1 MAKIIAL
8 ANQKGGT
15 GKTTTAVNLG
25 AALAET
31 GKRVLLVDLDPQGNL
46 SINLGIDIDN
56 LELTIYDVL
65 LNPSEKDEKMSASPS
80 SFGKAMVNR
89 PVGSPVFFPITQIIL
104 PSLAFDMDVAPANL
118 DLSGAEVELM
128 TKKSR
133 ENILKEALFAVVN
146 EYDFILIDCPPSLS
160 LLSLNALSCADLVI
174 VPVQSE
180 YLAMRS
186 IKQLF
191 TIIAKVKKHTNPNL
205 KTMLLGTMYDR
216 RTVHAKDVIEELR
229 KIFGA
234 QVYQTVIKRT
244 IKFADA
250 SVAAEPILSY
260 ASNSEAAKDFRQLAK
275 EVLSNGEKTS

>member
-56 LELTIYDVL
+56 LERTIYDVL
-65 LNPSEKDEKMSASPS
+65 LNADEI
-80 SFGKAMVNR
+80 
-89 PVGSPVFFPITQIIL
+89 PITQIIL
-104 PSLAFDMDVAPANL
+104 PSLAFGMDVAPANL

-128 TKKSR
+128 TRGRSRYAMTPRKSR
-133 ENILKEALFAVVN
+133 FEILKEALFAVVN

-160 LLSLNALSCADLVI
+160 LLTLNALSCADLVI

-186 IKQLF
+186 IKQIF
-191 TIIAKVKKHTNPNL
+191 TIIAKVKKRINPNL
-205 KTMLLGTMYDR
+205 KTKLLGTMYDR
-216 RTVHAKDVIEELR
+216 RTVHARDVISELR
-229 KIFGA
+229 SIFGA
-234 QVYQTVIKRT
+234 QVYTTVIKRT
-244 IKFADA
+244 IKFADS

-275 EVLSNGEKTS
+275 EVFFDGETS

>member
-65 LNPSEKDEKMSASPS
+65 LNPSD
-80 SFGKAMVNR
+80 V
-89 PVGSPVFFPITQIIL
+89 PITQIIL
-104 PSLAFDMDVAPANL
+104 RQLAFGMDVAPANL

-133 ENILKEALFAVVN
+133 FEILKEALSAVVN

-160 LLSLNALSCADLVI
+160 LLTLNALSCADLVI

-191 TIIAKVKKHTNPNL
+191 TITAKVKKRINPNL

-216 RTVHAKDVIEELR
+216 RTVHARDVISELR
-229 KIFGA
+229 SIFGA
-234 QVYQTVIKRT
+234 QVYTTVIKRT
-244 IKFADA
+244 IKFADS

-260 ASNSEAAKDFRQLAK
+260 ASNSEAASQYRQLAK

>member
-25 AALAET
+25 AALAEEVKAKPGERACPSLPLL

-65 LNPSEKDEKMSASPS
+65 LNLSN
-80 SFGKAMVNR
+80 V
-89 PVGSPVFFPITQIIL
+89 PITQIIL
-104 PSLAFDMDVAPANL
+104 PSLAFGMDVAPANL

-133 ENILKEALFAVVN
+133 ENILKEALFAVVD

-160 LLSLNALSCADLVI
+160 LLTLNALSCADLVI

-186 IKQLF
+186 IKQIF

-260 ASNSEAAKDFRQLAK
+260 ASNSEAASQYRQLAK